1 MMAKNKSY
9 QYISWTNSASKIESL
24 KMSLELLHTLNGSNT
39 GSFKKWLD
47 AFEGEPRIAWYPS
60 AGTDFRDLM
69 YLSGRYKEHSNAT
82 GALPPDIYLHTDY
95 RHSSRSTFLDTKM
108 VYSDE
113 KTTIE
118 VIEFEELPQC
128 ILPRDDAVVFF
139 ADRNDAT
146 DRVLYL
152 KLRVSS
158 TILGDYEVPLLYAFV
173 ENAAF
178 CAEKLLP
185 SKSKIS
191 HIVHIRYG
199 GGCGGGGYASG
210 GWLLNVL
217 QQLGCELFIT
227 DGRHKL
233 QSGDERVCELYPS
246 LSTDDN
252 SYAHSDVLHVLP
264 GASWSDY
271 GNVTWNKIRSR

>member
-1 MMAKNKSY
+1 
-9 QYISWTNSASKIESL
+9 
-24 KMSLELLHTLNGSNT
+24 MSLELLHTLNGSNT

-60 AGTDFRDLM
+60 AGKDCRDLM
-69 YLSGRYKEHSNAT
+69 YLSARYQEHSNET
-82 GALPPDIYLHTDY
+82 GPLPPDIYLHTDY
-95 RHSSRSTFLDTKM
+95 FPWSRSVFLDTKM
-108 VYSDE
+108 VYSDD

-118 VIEFEELPQC
+118 VIEFEELPRCQ
-128 ILPRDDAVVFF
+128 LPLDPKIVAFPKT
-139 ADRNDAT
+139 NDAT

-185 SKSKIS
+185 LKSKIS
-191 HIVHIRYG
+191 HIVHVRYG

-227 DGRHKL
+227 DGRHQQ
-233 QSGDERVCELYPS
+233 QSGDQRVCELYPS

-264 GASWSDY
+264 SASWSDY
-271 GNVTWNKIRSR
+271 GDITWHQIRQRS